1 LKYGILLCTQLTK
14 IHQTQEFFV
23 VFTKACHDKDL
34 MHIIYFQLDYSIN
47 KYETDIKVCP
57 ILYDDLNDAY
67 CDAVQSKLIP

>member
-1 LKYGILLCTQLTK
+1 M
-14 IHQTQEFFV
+14 